1 MHFSFKQP
9 EVPFHLIL
17 ASMIWLFSFGGLQA
31 QEKANL
37 TSTAEFG
44 GKWGTKVEEAIKAL
58 ELKGNIEDGQI
69 IYEEICEA
77 CHQPGGNGDPAGNLP
92 SWRGSSRPWSSSKL
106 RISGPATGTTRR
118 CIPSPTLKP

>member
-58 ELKGNIEDGQI
+58 ELKGNVEDGQI

-77 CHQPGGNGDPAGNLP
+77 CLLYT
-92 SWRGSSRPWSSSKL
+92 S
-106 RISGPATGTTRR
+106 
-118 CIPSPTLKP
+118 PSPRDATLSRMPSSA